1 MCGWYLI
8 YRVQFQSI
16 KPRWEYDY
24 SNMKRFNWAFFSG
37 DRQLGKYRFN
47 SKVMFALMSLTA
59 GALLTSCQGGG
70 ESTDSGLKLGT
81 LAPTTG
87 DLASIGQNWPAAVQL
102 AVDTINECGGVNE
115 ASVSLVSEDSQTD
128 PSAGSTAMTKLAEV
142 DRVAGVVGA
151 FASSVSGAAVDV
163 AVRNNVMMVSPGS
176 TSPVFTERAQNG
188 EFDGYWA
195 RTAPPDTYQSQALA
209 ALAEKQ
215 GFENVSTV
223 AINNDYGVGFEQQ
236 FVEAF
241 KADGGNIVGQ
251 PVRYDPKATT
261 LDSEAKAA
269 FENNPDAVAA
279 VLYAETGSVLL
290 KSAFE
295 NGYLDGVTVLLTDG
309 VYSDDFVRQV
319 GKTSDGKSIIAGAL
333 GTVPGAD
340 GQALEEF
347 TTLWNE
353 KTGRELTAYVPHNW
367 DAAVLMMLAAEA
379 SDANTGEGIKSQI
392 LEVAN
397 APGVEVSDAC
407 EAMELVRQGEDI
419 NFQGAS
425 GNVDIDENG
434 DVLGSYD
441 VWQVGEDGSL
451 SVVDK
456 VNPVGNN

>member
-1 MCGWYLI
+1 
-8 YRVQFQSI
+8 
-16 KPRWEYDY
+16 
-24 SNMKRFNWAFFSG
+24 MKRFNRTFFNFG
-37 DRQLGKYRFN
+37 DRQPVEYRFN
-47 SKVMFALMSLTA
+47 SKVMFALMSLSA
-59 GALLTSCQGGG
+59 GVLLTSCQGG
-70 ESTDSGLKLGT
+70 ESADSGLKLGT

-115 ASVSLVSEDSQTD
+115 ASVSLVNEDSQTD

-151 FASSVSGAAVDV
+151 FASSVSETAVDV

-176 TSPVFTERAQNG
+176 TSPEFTERAQNG

-195 RTAPPDTYQSQALA
+195 RTAPSDTYQSQALA

-223 AINNDYGVGFEQQ
+223 VINNDYGVGFEQQ

-295 NGYLDGVTVLLTDG
+295 NGYLNNTTVLLTDG

-347 TTLWNE
+347 TALWNE

-379 SDANTGEGIKSQI
+379 SDTNTGEGIRDNI

-407 EAMELVRQGEDI
+407 EAMDLVRQGEDI
-419 NFQGAS
+419 NYQGAS

-434 DVLGSYD
+434 DVVGSYD

-456 VNPVGNN
+456 VNPADSDSASAQ